1 MTRPLAAALLI
12 LLSARELPAQQPG
25 TVLSTPQVAAALG
38 RLLDS
43 LAAADRFS
51 GVVVLTEGG
60 APVFERAVGMADR
73 ARGRPATLDTR
84 FNLGSINKAFTATA
98 IRQLAAQ
105 GRLTLDDRLI
115 RHLPDYPNRAVA
127 EQVTL
132 RQLMEHTAGIGG
144 NIFGAPAGGTRAQ
157 IRTNNDFIPL
167 FAAEPPAF
175 APGTSRR
182 YCNACYVLLGAVV
195 ERVSGMSYYDYVRR
209 NVFAPA
215 GMEATDSYALDSL
228 PPNTAIGYTRGGPG
242 APSGPLRSNADLL
255 PGRGSAA
262 GGGYSTARD
271 LLALAR
277 GAGSRAARRASTRC
291 SKRASRGATRSWCWR
306 TWIRPWRRRSAGACA
321 RGWARGTTTE
331 ARAVRGWPGDG
342 ERFHQQAPRGERR
355 SRATAI
361 HAAVIA
367 AAPPSSQPAPMLNAA
382 PMAA

>member
-1 MTRPLAAALLI
+1 MT
-12 LLSARELPAQQPG
+12 
-25 TVLSTPQVAAALG
+25 TPQVAAALG

-43 LAAADRFS
+43 LGAADRFS

-60 APVFERAVGMADR
+60 TPVFERAVGMADR
-73 ARGRPATLDTR
+73 TRGRPVTLDTR

-167 FAAEPPAF
+167 FASESPAF
-175 APGTSRR
+175 APGASRR

-195 ERVSGMSYYDYVRR
+195 ERVSGMSYYDYVRQ

-215 GMEATDSYALDSL
+215 GMDATDSYALDSL
-228 PPNTAIGYTRGGPG
+228 PPNTATGYTRDGPG
-242 APSGPLRSNADLL
+242 AESGPLRPNSDLL

-271 LLALAR
+271 LLAFAQ
-277 GAGSRAARRASTRC
+277 AARDGRIRGGPGGGVGIAGGAPGINALLEADVAGRYTLVVLANMDPPVAEEIGRRVRAWL
-291 SKRASRGATRSWCWR
+291 G
-306 TWIRPWRRRSAGACA
+306 
-321 RGWARGTTTE
+321 
-331 ARAVRGWPGDG
+331 VRDDD
-342 ERFHQQAPRGERR
+342 
-355 SRATAI
+355 
-361 HAAVIA
+361 
-367 AAPPSSQPAPMLNAA
+367 
-382 PMAA
+382 